1 MAKRVAPLTALQISK
16 IKPHANRTIELV
28 DGAVPGLRL
37 RIAPL
42 GGKSWSLAMRANGVM
57 RRFNVG
63 DGLSLGDARRRAEE
77 LRLAIKDGA
86 DPTADRRTAR
96 LKALSAVEGIG
107 TFGSVIDAYFTSGN
121 GAGLKTSKVQ
131 QKHLRSFFK
140 SMLGRPAIY
149 LRSAEIQL
157 AIDAHLAKVA
167 AARAAGYLGPVIKWA
182 SKRDLMRGPFNLE
195 KPITGA
201 PRQRVLSEAE
211 LKKLLPTLDD
221 AYGRCCL
228 FLLLTAARRS
238 EAASATWDQVDLK
251 KKIWTIPGE
260 GRKDT
265 REQVRRKGKPKEALE
280 IPLSE
285 QALKVL
291 KQQRHLLRAENE
303 AAEHGPLRPKPFD
316 RIFTTEQGGPLI
328 NWSRWLRGNAKRS
341 AVTGWSAHAL
351 RRTAATIAGDLGA
364 PPHVISAMLGHSNIG
379 GQLIAGYNKSR
390 YREEHAALMQQIGN
404 RIDQIVKRNAQKP
417 GASGRFRQC

>member
-1 MAKRVAPLTALQISK
+1 MAKRVTPLTALQIAK

-28 DGAVPGLRL
+28 DGAVAGLRL
-37 RIAPL
+37 RVSPS

-57 RRFNVG
+57 RRFEVG
-63 DGLSLGDARRRAEE
+63 GGLSLGDARKKAEE
-77 LRLAIKDGA
+77 LRLSVKAGA
-86 DPTADRRTAR
+86 DPTADKRTAR

-107 TFGSVIDAYFTSGN
+107 TFSSVIDAYFTIGN
-121 GAGLKTSKVQ
+121 GTGLKTGKVQ
-131 QKHLRSFFK
+131 QKQLRSFFK
-140 SMLGRPAIY
+140 SMLARPAVDI
-149 LRSAEIQL
+149 RSAEIQL
-157 AIDAHLAKVA
+157 AIDAHPAKVS
-167 AARAAGYLGPVIKWA
+167 AARAAGYIGPVIKWA
-182 SKRDLMRGPFNLE
+182 SKRELMHGPFALE

-211 LKKLLPTLDD
+211 LKNLLPALDD

-228 FLLLTAARRS
+228 FLLLTASRRS
-238 EAASATWDQVDLK
+238 EAANATWDQIDLK
-251 KKIWTIPGE
+251 KKVWTIPGE

-291 KQQRHLLRAENE
+291 KQQMHLLRVRNQDVENVDRV
-303 AAEHGPLRPKPFD
+303 PQPYD
-316 RIFTTEQGGPLI
+316 RIFTTEQGGKLI
-328 NWSRWLRGNAKRS
+328 NWSRWLRGNVQKC
-341 AVTGWSAHAL
+341 AVSGWSPHAL
-351 RRTAATIAGDLGA
+351 RRTAATVAGDLGA

-390 YREEHAALMQQIGN
+390 YREEHTALMQQIGN
-404 RIDQIVKRNAQKP
+404 HIDLISK
-417 GASGRFRQC
+417 GSI

>member
-16 IKPHANRTIELV
+16 TKPHPKRTIELV

-37 RIAPL
+37 RLSPS
-42 GGKSWSLAMRANGVM
+42 GGKSWSLAMRANGIM
-57 RRFNVG
+57 RRFEVG
-63 DGLSLGDARRRAEE
+63 SGLSLADARKAAEE
-77 LRLAIKDGA
+77 LRLAIRGGA
-86 DPTADRRTAR
+86 DPTADKRTAR

-107 TFGSVIDAYFTSGN
+107 TFGSVINAYFTIGN
-121 GAGLKTSKVQ
+121 GTGLKTGRVQ

-140 SMLGRPAIY
+140 SMLARPAID
-149 LRSAEIQL
+149 LRSSEIQL
-157 AIDAHLAKVA
+157 AIDAHPAKVT
-167 AARAAGYLGPVIKWA
+167 AARAAGYIGPVVKWA
-182 SKRDLMRGPFNLE
+182 SKRELMRGPFALE

-211 LKKLLPTLDD
+211 LKKLLPALDD

-238 EAASATWDQVDLK
+238 EAANATWDQVDLK
-251 KKIWTIPGE
+251 KRIWTIPGE

-291 KQQRHLLRAENE
+291 KQQRRLVRARNQE
-303 AAEHGPLRPKPFD
+303 AGDGDDVPAPSD
-316 RIFTTEQGGPLI
+316 RIFTTEQGGP
-328 NWSRWLRGNAKRS
+328 
-341 AVTGWSAHAL
+341 AH
-351 RRTAATIAGDLGA
+351 
-364 PPHVISAMLGHSNIG
+364 
-379 GQLIAGYNKSR
+379 QL
-390 YREEHAALMQQIGN
+390 EP
-404 RIDQIVKRNAQKP
+404 VAQ
-417 GASGRFRQC
+417 R

>member
-1 MAKRVAPLTALQISK
+1 MARRVAPLTALQISK
-16 IKPHANRTIELV
+16 IRPHSNRTIELV

-37 RIAPL
+37 RIAPS
-42 GGKSWSLAMRANGVM
+42 GGKSWSLAMRANGIM
-57 RRFNVG
+57 RRFDVG
-63 DGLSLGDARRRAEE
+63 NGLSLGDARKRAEE
-77 LRLAIKDGA
+77 LRLAIRDGA
-86 DPTADRRTAR
+86 DPTAERRAAR
-96 LKALSAVEGIG
+96 LKALSAVEGVG
-107 TFGSVIDAYFTSGN
+107 TFGSVIDAYFTIGN
-121 GAGLKTSKVQ
+121 GAGLRTGRVQ

-140 SMLGRPAIY
+140 SVLARPAID

-157 AIDAHLAKVA
+157 AIDAHPAKVT
-167 AARAAGYLGPVIKWA
+167 AARAAGYIGPVIKWA

-201 PRQRVLSEAE
+201 PRQRVLSEPE
-211 LKKLLPTLDD
+211 LARLLPTLDD

-238 EAASATWDQVDLK
+238 EAASATWDQMNLK
-251 KKIWTIPGE
+251 RKIWTIPGE

-265 REQVRRKGKPKEALE
+265 RGQVRRKGKPKEAFA

-285 QALKVL
+285 EALRVL
-291 KQQRHLLRAENE
+291 RQQWRLLRARSED
-303 AAEHGPLRPKPFD
+303 AEELGPREPEPFD
-316 RIFTTEQGGPLI
+316 LVFMTEKGGPLI
-328 NWSRWLRGNAKRS
+328 NWSRWLRRNAKRS
-341 AVTGWSAHAL
+341 AVTEWSAHAL

-390 YREEHAALMQQIGN
+390 YREEHTAIMEQIGN
-404 RIDQIVKRNAQKP
+404 RLDRIMKSKAPKGN
-417 GASGRFRQC
+417 S

>member
-16 IKPHANRTIELV
+16 MKPHPTRTIELV

-37 RIAPL
+37 RVAPS
-42 GGKSWSLAMRANGVM
+42 GGKSWSLAMRANGIM
-57 RRFNVG
+57 RRFDVG
-63 DGLSLGDARRRAEE
+63 NGLSLGDARKKAGE

-96 LKALSAVEGIG
+96 FKALSAVEGVG
-107 TFGSVIDAYFTSGN
+107 TFGSVIDTYFTIGN
-121 GAGLKTSKVQ
+121 GAGLKTGKVQ
-131 QKHLRSFFK
+131 QQHLRSFFK
-140 SMLGRPAIY
+140 SMLARPAID

-157 AIDAHLAKVA
+157 AIDAHPAKVT
-167 AARAAGYLGPVIKWA
+167 AARAAGYISPVIKWA
-182 SKRDLMRGPFNLE
+182 SKRDLMTGPFNLE
-195 KPITGA
+195 KPVTGA
-201 PRQRVLSEAE
+201 PRQRVLSETE

-238 EAASATWDQVDLK
+238 EAADATWDQVDLK
-251 KKIWTIPGE
+251 KKVWTIPGE

-265 REQVRRKGKPKEALE
+265 REQARRKGKPKEALE

-291 KQQRHLLRAENE
+291 KKQRQLLSGKNE
-303 AAEHGPLRPKPFD
+303 VSDNGHFGPEPFD
-316 RIFTTEQGGPLI
+316 PIFTTEQGGPLI
-328 NWSRWLRGNAKRS
+328 NWSRWLRGNAERC
-341 AVTGWSAHAL
+341 AVVGWSAHAL

-364 PPHVISAMLGHSNIG
+364 PPHVISAMLGHCNIG

-404 RIDQIVKRNAQKP
+404 RVDRIMTSEAQKATP
-417 GASGRFRQC
+417 TP

>member
-1 MAKRVAPLTALQISK
+1 MSKRVAPLTALQISK
-16 IKPHANRTIELV
+16 TKPHPSRTIELV

-37 RIAPL
+37 RIAPS
-42 GGKSWSLAMRANGVM
+42 GGKSWSLAMRASGIM
-57 RRFNVG
+57 RRFDVG
-63 DGLSLGDARRRAEE
+63 NGLSLGEARKKAEE

-86 DPTADRRTAR
+86 DPTADRRAAR

-107 TFGSVIDAYFTSGN
+107 TFGSVIDTYFTIGN
-121 GAGLKTSKVQ
+121 GAGLKTGKVQ

-140 SMLGRPAIY
+140 SMLARPAIDV
-149 LRSAEIQL
+149 RSAEIQL
-157 AIDAHLAKVA
+157 AIDAHPAKVT
-167 AARAAGYLGPVIKWA
+167 AARAAGYIGPVIKWA

-201 PRQRVLSEAE
+201 PRQRVLSETE
-211 LKKLLPTLDD
+211 LKRLLPTLDD

-238 EAASATWDQVDLK
+238 EAANATWDQVDLK

-285 QALKVL
+285 QALKIL
-291 KQQRHLLRAENE
+291 KQQRRLVRARNEEVVDGHL
-303 AAEHGPLRPKPFD
+303 GPKPFD

-328 NWSRWLRGNAKRS
+328 NWSRWLRGNAKRC
-341 AVTGWSAHAL
+341 AVAGWSAHAL

-364 PPHVISAMLGHSNIG
+364 PPHVISVMLGHSNIG

-390 YREEHAALMQQIGN
+390 YREEHTALMQQIGN
-404 RIDQIVKRNAQKP
+404 RIDQILKGKAQK
-417 GASGRFRQC
+417 ANSSQ

>member
-1 MAKRVAPLTALQISK
+1 
-16 IKPHANRTIELV
+16 
-28 DGAVPGLRL
+28 
-37 RIAPL
+37 
-42 GGKSWSLAMRANGVM
+42 MRASGIM
-57 RRFNVG
+57 RRFDVG
-63 DGLSLGDARRRAEE
+63 NGLSLGDARKRAEE
-77 LRLAIKDGA
+77 LRLAIKGGA

-107 TFGSVIDAYFTSGN
+107 TFGSVIDAYFTIGN
-121 GAGLKTSKVQ
+121 GSGLKTGKVQ
-131 QKHLRSFFK
+131 QKHLRSFFR
-140 SMLGRPAIY
+140 SMLGRPAID

-157 AIDAHLAKVA
+157 AIDAHPAKVT
-167 AARAAGYLGPVIKWA
+167 AARAAGYIGPVMKWA

-211 LKKLLPTLDD
+211 LRELLPTLDD

-228 FLLLTAARRS
+228 FLLLTATRRS
-238 EAASATWDQVDLK
+238 EAANATWDQVDFRRRS
-251 KKIWTIPGE
+251 WTIPGE

-291 KQQRHLLRAENE
+291 KQQGRLVGAMNQDVEDEHL
-303 AAEHGPLRPKPFD
+303 GPEPLD
-316 RIFTTEQGGPLI
+316 RIFMTEQGGPLI
-328 NWSRWLRGNAKRS
+328 NWSRWLRANAKKS

-351 RRTAATIAGDLGA
+351 RRTTATIAGDLGA

-390 YREEHAALMQQIGN
+390 YREEHAALMQQVGD
-404 RIDQIVKRNAQKP
+404 RIDQIAKGKAQKP
-417 GASGRFRQC
+417 DVSR